1 MFEIFTRMGV
11 PNEVLSDMGS
21 QFTSDLMKEIG
32 RLMSVKQLH
41 TTPYHPICNGLV
53 EKFNGTLKRML
64 RRMCNERP
72 KDWDRYIPALLFA
85 YRESTQDSLGFSP
98 FQLMYGRTVRGPLTI
113 LKELWTGNIPD
124 EEVKT
129 TYQYVIDLQERLEST
144 CELAR
149 EELTKSSARYKKYYD
164 TRTKD
169 RKFEVGDLALVLLP
183 TEIMVETK
191 GVAFSKH

>member
-1 MFEIFTRMGV
+1 
-11 PNEVLSDMGS
+11 
-21 QFTSDLMKEIG
+21 
-32 RLMSVKQLH
+32 
-41 TTPYHPICNGLV
+41 
-53 EKFNGTLKRML
+53 
-64 RRMCNERP
+64 
-72 KDWDRYIPALLFA
+72 
-85 YRESTQDSLGFSP
+85 
-98 FQLMYGRTVRGPLTI
+98 MYGRTVRGPLTI

-191 GVAFSKH
+191 